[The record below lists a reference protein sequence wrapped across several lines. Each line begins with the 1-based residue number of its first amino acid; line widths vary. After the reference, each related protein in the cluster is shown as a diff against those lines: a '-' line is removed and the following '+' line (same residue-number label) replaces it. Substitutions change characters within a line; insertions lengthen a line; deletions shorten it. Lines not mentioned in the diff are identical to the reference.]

1 MELVRQSTNL
11 WSAQGYLFQIN
22 ASWVVCMLLPAQG
35 RDSEGLR
42 SQHIHCQGSCHSPEA
57 SRGTADEPTV
67 VRFQASQ
74 EGVAAALTH
83 AVFHHHEAT
92 LVTLKAL
99 AFKATRRVD
108 TDATATEVR
117 GDPALIDVCP
127 RFQKKKKEEEEKR
140 KTQNEI
146 RER

>member
-1 MELVRQSTNL
+1 MELARQSTNL
-11 WSAQGYLFQIN
+11 WSAQGCLFQIN
-22 ASWVVCMLLPAQG
+22 ASLVVCVLLPAQG
-35 RDSEGLR
+35 RDSVGLR
-42 SQHIHCQGSCHSPEA
+42 SQHTPCQGCCHSPKA
-57 SRGTADEPTV
+57 SRGTADKPIV

-92 LVTLKAL
+92 LVALKAL
-99 AFKATRRVD
+99 AFKAARCVD

-127 RFQKKKKEEEEKR
+127 RFQKTKEKYR
-140 KTQNEI
+140 MK
-146 RER
+146 